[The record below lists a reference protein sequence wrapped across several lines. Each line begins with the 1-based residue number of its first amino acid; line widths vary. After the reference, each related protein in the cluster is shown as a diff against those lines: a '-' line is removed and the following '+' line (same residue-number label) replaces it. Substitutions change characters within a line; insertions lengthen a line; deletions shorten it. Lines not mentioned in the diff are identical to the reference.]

1 MLLFVLF
8 IVLAI
13 KANLSESRVLLQN
26 CVFISRFMNRVTTVK
41 VMYLFS
47 VLKFLY
53 LIFAGNA
60 IVAMTM
66 L

>member
-1 MLLFVLF
+1 MLF

-26 CVFISRFMNRVTTVK
+26 CVFISRFMNRVATVK
-41 VMYLFS
+41 VIYLFS
-47 VLKFLY
+47 VLTFLY

>member
-1 MLLFVLF
+1 MLF

>member
-1 MLLFVLF
+1 MLF

-26 CVFISRFMNRVTTVK
+26 CVFISYFMNRAATVK
-41 VMYLFS
+41 VIYLFS